1 MLIYW
6 LTLFFGFHFILT
18 YEFIKPLRAEI
29 FTLKIHSIQGI
40 SIQQDSFMYYI
51 KFITTTTT
59 AVHKKA
65 ALSLTFFSFLTFIWC
80 LFWLLFYMAQ
90 NLRKKYISLCR
101 RKMRENAR
109 TRLVPVNTEH
119 LKANK
124 IFFSMKAATIHEEI
138 WKLYSVFRRF
148 FFFLSS
154 LTIGKITKAEL
165 FCSLTVGYGVR
176 FRSKY
181 FFWLILS

>member
-1 MLIYW
+1 M
-6 LTLFFGFHFILT
+6 TNSLFFGFHFILT
-18 YEFIKPLRAEI
+18 YEFMKPSRTEI

-51 KFITTTTT
+51 KLITTTTSP

-65 ALSLTFFSFLTFIWC
+65 ARSLTFFSFLTFIWC

-124 IFFSMKAATIHEEI
+124 FFFNESSNNSRRDMET
-138 WKLYSVFRRF
+138 LLGFSSVFLLPF
-148 FFFLSS
+148 ISNNWKNYKGGAL
-154 LTIGKITKAEL
+154 LL
-165 FCSLTVGYGVR
+165 FNCWIWGAV
-176 FRSKY
+176 
-181 FFWLILS
+181 

>member
-29 FTLKIHSIQGI
+29 FALKIHSIQGI

-65 ALSLTFFSFLTFIWC
+65 ALSLTFFSYLTFIWC

-124 IFFSMKAATIHEEI
+124 IFFQ
-138 WKLYSVFRRF
+138 WKQQQFTKRYGNSTRF
-148 FFFLSS
+148 FVGFSS
-154 LTIGKITKAEL
+154 SFHL
-165 FCSLTVGYGVR
+165 
-176 FRSKY
+176 
-181 FFWLILS
+181 